1 MGVIKR
7 QGIKQSIVNYAGVF
21 LAAFSTI
28 FIYSLNQEL
37 YGAARFVIDTAL
49 MLSPFIL
56 LGATSVAIRY
66 FPIFKNEE
74 NGHNGLL
81 SILGIQFLIGG
92 TIVLAILFLFKDQIF
107 ALYADKPNTYTDQ
120 FFKIAILAI
129 VFGLF
134 NLLHSYTSNFKRI
147 VVPSIFLNLI
157 KLSLPI
163 LILLCYFEYVP
174 FSFLINGILGT
185 YIIALI
191 GILIYLSHLGQLKLN
206 FTFDIVDK
214 PLMKSMSSFAMFSL
228 LSGMGSVLAFR
239 IDSFMVSTL
248 IDFENNGV
256 YNIALFIGNSI
267 AIPTTA
273 ILQIA
278 SPIVAE
284 AINKKDIPIVDS
296 LYSKSSLNLL
306 IFGVLLF
313 ALVMAGILDL
323 FHLMPGNNFDIN
335 SGYYIV
341 LTIGLAKLVD
351 MATSINSHIINYS
364 KYYRFNVVA
373 ILLMAVINI
382 ILNLVL
388 IPKLQVIGAAL
399 ATFLSLTFYNLIKL
413 VFIYAKFKIQPF
425 SFRTLMVIGIGVF
438 SFGIAYFIPDTGYAI
453 ANLVLKSLVIGT
465 IYLALT
471 LKMKVSE
478 DVNEMWQQVM
488 QKFGVILNR
497 K

>member
-28 FIYSLNQEL
+28 FIYSFDQEL
-37 YGAARFVIDTAL
+37 YGAARFVIDTAFI
-49 MLSPFIL
+49 LSPFIL

-66 FPIFKNEE
+66 FPVFKNEE

-81 SILGIQFLIGG
+81 SILSLQFLVGG
-92 TIVLAILFLFKDQIF
+92 IIVLALLFLFKDQIF
-107 ALYADKPNTYTDQ
+107 SIYSDKPDTYTNQ

-129 VFGLF
+129 IIGLF
-134 NLLHSYTSNFKRI
+134 NMLYSYTSNFKRI

-163 LILLCYFEYVP
+163 LILLGYYEYVP

-185 YIIALI
+185 YLLALF
-191 GILIYLSHLGQLKLN
+191 GILLYLNHLGQLKLN
-206 FTFDIVDK
+206 FAFEIVDK
-214 PLMKSMSSFAMFSL
+214 PLVKGMSSFAMFSL
-228 LSGMGSVLAFR
+228 LSGMGSMLAFR

-248 IDFENNGV
+248 IDFEVNGL
-256 YNIALFIGNSI
+256 YNIALFIGNAI

-278 SPIVAE
+278 SPIVAD
-284 AINKKDIPIVDS
+284 AINKKDILQVDA
-296 LYSKSSLNLL
+296 LYGRSSLNLL

-313 ALVMAGILDL
+313 ALVMAGISDL
-323 FHLMPGNNFDIN
+323 FNLMPGDNFDIN

-341 LTIGLAKLVD
+341 MAIGLAKLVD
-351 MATSINSHIINYS
+351 MATSINSQIINYS

-388 IPKLQVIGAAL
+388 IPKYQAIGAAM
-399 ATFLSLTFYNLIKL
+399 ATFLSLTLYNLIKG

-425 SFRTLMVIGIGVF
+425 SKQTLWVLGFGVL
-438 SFGIAYFIPDTGYAI
+438 SFGVAYLIPDTGYSIVNLFIKSTVI
-453 ANLVLKSLVIGT
+453 AA
-465 IYLALT
+465 IYLTLT
-471 LKMKVSE
+471 LRWRVSE

-488 QKFGVILNR
+488 QKFGLG
-497 K
+497 